1 MHSEPLSLYEL
12 NQQIRGII
20 KNSAEPVYWVF
31 AEISEL
37 KMNASGHCYLELV
50 EKDEATEHLKARSR
64 ATIWSSTF
72 RMIRAYFESTTGI
85 QLSPGMKVL
94 VKVTVD
100 FHEIY
105 GLSLNIIDI
114 EPSYTVGE
122 LARKK
127 QEIINRLVEEGVI
140 DMNREL
146 VFPRL
151 PKRIAIIS
159 SETAAGFGDFKDQLL
174 NNEYGFRFHYKLF
187 RAYMQG
193 EDAEDSIIQALENIH
208 RHGALFDVVVII
220 RGGGSQAD
228 LSCFNNYRLA
238 LHVAQFPLPV
248 LTGIGHE
255 QDETIVDLVAYEQL
269 KTPTAVAEYVISCFA
284 DENDNINELAGELLQ
299 LTNERIG
306 KENDTISGL
315 GIKCSVTVRQLLI
328 RQNAGLQH
336 HRLGL
341 AYVCQSAVAGA
352 YRKIDDSLK
361 DIRNSAGGE
370 YLKEMHR
377 LDAIKKMFIQILR
390 LGTGRMQNQ
399 LNILEKRNQYL
410 NPVEILKRGYSVTRQ
425 NGRIVKNGTLLKKGD
440 FLETCFYQGR
450 RKSRVV
456 D

>member
-12 NQQIRGII
+12 NQQIKGII
-20 KNSAEPVYWVF
+20 KNNTEPVYWVF

-50 EKDEATEHLKARSR
+50 DEATERLKARSR

-85 QLSPGMKVL
+85 QLSSGMKVL

-105 GLSLNIIDI
+105 GLSLNIVDI

-146 VFPRL
+146 VFPGL

-159 SETAAGFGDFKDQLL
+159 SETAAGFGDFKDQLM

-193 EDAEDSIIQALENIH
+193 EEAEDSIIRALENIH

-269 KTPTAVAEYVISCFA
+269 KTPTAVAEYIISCFA
-284 DENDNINELAGELLQ
+284 YENENINELAGKLLH

-306 KENDTISGL
+306 NENDTISGL
-315 GIKCSVTVRQLLI
+315 GFKCSVTVRQLLI

-336 HRLGL
+336 HKLGL
-341 AYVCQSAVAGA
+341 AYVCRNAMAGA
-352 YRKIDDSLK
+352 YRKIDDSMK
-361 DIRNSAGGE
+361 EIRSSAGGE
-370 YLKEMHR
+370 YQKEKHR
-377 LDAIKKMFIQILR
+377 LNAIKKLLIQISR
-390 LGTGRMQNQ
+390 SGTGRLQNK
-399 LNILEKRNQYL
+399 LDILEKRNLYL

-425 NGRIVKNGTLLKKGD
+425 NGRIVKDGTLLKKGD

>member
-1 MHSEPLSLYEL
+1 MQSEPLSLYEL

-20 KNSAEPVYWVF
+20 KNNTEPVYWVF

-37 KMNASGHCYLELV
+37 KINASGHCYLELV
-50 EKDEATEHLKARSR
+50 EKDEVTEHLKARSR

-94 VKVTVD
+94 VKVSVD

-193 EDAEDSIIQALENIH
+193 EGAEVSIIRALENIH
-208 RHGALFDVVVII
+208 RYGDLFDVIVII
-220 RGGGSQAD
+220 RGGGSQSD

-269 KTPTAVAEYVISCFA
+269 KTPTAVAEYIISCFV
-284 DENDNINELAGELLQ
+284 DENEYINELAGKLLQ
-299 LTNERIG
+299 LTNNRVE

-315 GIKCSVTVRQLLI
+315 GFKCSATVRQLLI
-328 RQNAGLQH
+328 KQNAGLRH
-336 HRLGL
+336 HKLEL
-341 AYVCQSAVAGA
+341 AYACQGVMAGA
-352 YRKIDDSLK
+352 YRKIDNSMK
-361 DIRNSAGGE
+361 DIRNAAQGE
-370 YLKEMHR
+370 FMKELQG
-377 LDAIKKMFIQILR
+377 LDALNKLFRQVSRSGTVR
-390 LGTGRMQNQ
+390 LQNQ
-399 LNILEKRNQYL
+399 LNLLEKRNQYL
-410 NPVEILKRGYSVTRQ
+410 NPVEIMKRGYSVTRQ
-425 NGRIVKNGTLLKKGD
+425 KGRIVKDGTQLKKGD
-440 FLETCFYQGR
+440 FLDTCFYQGR